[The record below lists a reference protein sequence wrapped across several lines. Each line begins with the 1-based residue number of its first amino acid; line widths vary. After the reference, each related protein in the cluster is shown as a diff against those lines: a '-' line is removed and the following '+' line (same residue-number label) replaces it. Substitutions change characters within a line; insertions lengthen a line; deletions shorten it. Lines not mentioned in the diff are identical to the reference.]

1 MKKAS
6 KPSPAAPAHKQ
17 AVIYARVSSKEQE
30 KEGFSIPAQLKLLKD
45 YAGTNGFKVAQE
57 YVDVETAKQAG
68 RSAFGEMVAYLKGHP
83 SVRVMLVE
91 KTDRLYRNLK
101 DWVTVDELE
110 VEIHFPKEGVVLS
123 RDSRSSEKFM
133 HGIKVLMAK
142 NYIDNLSEETR
153 KGMTEKAE
161 QGLWPSNAPLGYK
174 NVTRPDGKK
183 TIVPDESVAT
193 IIRSTFEWYAH
204 GDISIREATKKARAA
219 GLVFRRSGGRIPG
232 STIAK
237 ILRNRIYTGRF
248 DWDGKT
254 YDGQYEALVSTD
266 LWERVQ
272 DVLEGRVGRRARTR
286 RRDFAFSGLIE
297 CGACGCAIVGEIKK
311 ERYVYYHCTG
321 YADKCRGNPASCR
334 RKHVREEA
342 LERQFT
348 DFLGRLH
355 FDDDVLEWVRDALH
369 ASHAEERREHEDAIK
384 RLEAECKRL
393 DDRIHAMYAD
403 KLDGLIDAAFFQE
416 MSNQWRE
423 AQDRSR
429 RDIERHRDADR
440 SYLNEGVALL
450 ELAKDAQRLFAKQ
463 EPREMRRL
471 LNFLVSN
478 CTWKDGELTA
488 TFRQPFDILAET
500 IATAETE
507 SGFEFASERKND
519 KWLPEQDSNLRPF
532 D

>member
-1 MKKAS
+1 MRKAS
-6 KPSPAAPAHKQ
+6 KPEPAADPARKQ

-30 KEGFSIPAQLKLLKD
+30 KEGFSIPAQLKLLRD
-45 YAGTNGFKVAQE
+45 YAATNGFKVAQE
-57 YVDVETAKQAG
+57 YVDVETAKQTG
-68 RSAFGEMVAYLKGHP
+68 RAAFGEMVTHLKAHP
-83 SVRVMLVE
+83 AVRVMLVE

-183 TIVPDESVAT
+183 TIVPDERVAT
-193 IIRSTFEWYAH
+193 IIRSMFEWYAR

-232 STIAK
+232 STVAK

-254 YDGQYEALVSTD
+254 YDGQHEALVSTD

-272 DVLEGRVGRRARTR
+272 DVVDGRVGRKARTR

-297 CGACGCAIVGEIKK
+297 CAACGCSIVGEIKK

-321 YADKCRGNPASCR
+321 YADKCRGNPAACR
-334 RKHVREEA
+334 RKHMREEA
-342 LERQFT
+342 LEQQFT
-348 DFLGRLH
+348 DLLGRLH

-369 ASHAEERREHEDAIK
+369 ASHAEERREHDEGDQ
-384 RLEAECKRL
+384 EA
-393 DDRIHAMYAD
+393 
-403 KLDGLIDAAFFQE
+403 
-416 MSNQWRE
+416 
-423 AQDRSR
+423 RSR
-429 RDIERHRDADR
+429 M
-440 SYLNEGVALL
+440 
-450 ELAKDAQRLFAKQ
+450 QT
-463 EPREMRRL
+463 P
-471 LNFLVSN
+471 
-478 CTWKDGELTA
+478 
-488 TFRQPFDILAET
+488 
-500 IATAETE
+500 
-507 SGFEFASERKND
+507 
-519 KWLPEQDSNLRPF
+519 
-532 D
+532 